1 MECLINNP
9 VRNDKPG
16 GTMTTRETFDGLL
29 ARYISFVGQRPLDQ
43 ALEQALDAQ
52 FPADGHD
59 FQALQSACRAGIS
72 EGWLC
77 NREGG
82 GIRYG
87 RVVKP
92 TAASGGFSVDV
103 VDMNDVR
110 GPHHGHPNGEIDLIM
125 PIDAAAR
132 FDGKGA
138 GWLVYGPGSAHH
150 PTVTAGRALVL
161 YLLPGGAIEFT
172 R

>member
-1 MECLINNP
+1 
-9 VRNDKPG
+9 
-16 GTMTTRETFDGLL
+16 MTTRETFDALMT
-29 ARYISFVGQRPLDQ
+29 RFVGFIGQRPLDKT
-43 ALEQALDAQ
+43 LEQALDAQ
-52 FPADGHD
+52 FPADGPE
-59 FQALQSACRAGIS
+59 LQSLRAACVAGIS
-72 EGWLC
+72 EGWMC

-87 RVVKP
+87 RVTKP
-92 TAASGGFSVDV
+92 SEATGGFSVDV
-103 VDMNDVR
+103 VDMNDLR
-110 GPHHGHPNGEIDLIM
+110 GPHHSHPNGEIDLIM
-125 PIDAAAR
+125 PLESAAR

-161 YLLPGGAIEFT
+161 YLLPAGAIEFT